1 MARLVESVA
10 ADYKGYV
17 QWEKVITHDL
27 NGAQRFMALSEKLGR
42 PAPIPSIFINGE
54 LTFMTI
60 PASGELKDV
69 LDRMI
74 LEQDGDP

>member
-10 ADYKGYV
+10 AEYREHV
-17 QWEKVITHDL
+17 QWKKVVTKDPK
-27 NGAQRFMALSEKLGR
+27 GAQRFMALSDKLGR

-54 LTFMTI
+54 LAFMST

-69 LDRMI
+69 LDRLI
-74 LEQDGDP
+74 LAQDGDS

>member
-10 ADYKGYV
+10 AEFREYV
-17 QWEKVITHDL
+17 QWEKVVTKDP
-27 NGAQRFMALSEKLGR
+27 NGAQRFMALSEQLGR

-54 LTFMTI
+54 LAFMST

-69 LDRMI
+69 LDRLI
-74 LEQDGDP
+74 LAQDGDS